1 MLRMIIADWQDEAH
15 YCRMAD
21 LDGSAWAWEFLR
33 RNPGYQQAWQAFMQ
47 TWRALETAYGRPPNR
62 DFCAWKNDPRA
73 WVRAEEGSAGDC
85 RIDQDKVLIECA
97 FGARWGFHKFPPD
110 PADDGAALEGR
121 ISWRS
126 REAPR
131 RRISPDQA
139 GTTDPVGQVLM
150 RFDLDLPLREQ
161 FEQAKRELQ
170 MLQRQRQ
177 RDEGMEMRHI
187 RGMAPRLAREARML
201 DALAAGV
208 EQAQVRNLG
217 GEEVVEAATRRSRE
231 GYLELPWLP
240 A

>member
-1 MLRMIIADWQDEAH
+1 MIIADWQDESH
-15 YCRMAD
+15 YRGMVD

-33 RNPGYQQAWQAFMQ
+33 RNPEYQEAWEAFIQ
-47 TWRALETAYGRPPNR
+47 TWRALESDYGRPPNR

-110 PADDGAALEGR
+110 PADDGAALEER
-121 ISWRS
+121 ISWRP

-139 GTTDPVGQVLM
+139 AATDPVTQVLM
-150 RFDLDLPLREQ
+150 RFDLDLPLRDQ

-170 MLQRQRQ
+170 MLQRRRQ
-177 RDEGMEMRHI
+177 REQGLEMRRI
-187 RGMAPRLAREARML
+187 RGMAPRLVREARVL
-201 DALAAGV
+201 DALAAGM
-208 EQAQVRNLG
+208 EQARLKDLG
-217 GEEVVEAATRRSRE
+217 DEELVEEAAWRSRE

-240 A
+240 T